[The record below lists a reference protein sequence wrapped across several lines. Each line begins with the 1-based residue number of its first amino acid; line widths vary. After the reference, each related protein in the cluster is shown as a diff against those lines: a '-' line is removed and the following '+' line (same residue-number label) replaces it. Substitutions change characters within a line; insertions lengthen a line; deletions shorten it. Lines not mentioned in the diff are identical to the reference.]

1 MGWGRGIRM
10 SKRGSKEWPIFS
22 PRTPSLPLAP
32 QEMGTWSWP
41 EHAALLWSLAPP
53 CGLRGW
59 ESSRGQHVCRAP

>member
-1 MGWGRGIRM
+1 MGAGDQDVQEGQQ
-10 SKRGSKEWPIFS
+10 G
-22 PRTPSLPLAP
+22 TAHLLTQDPSLPLAP

-59 ESSRGQHVCRAP
+59 ESSRGPHVCRAP